1 MLRALI
7 GAGDGDETVA
17 SLRELLMP
25 RTEGNPFF
33 LEESVRS
40 LFEIGALTGE
50 PNKYRLVKPVR
61 SVQMPGT
68 VEELLAARIDR
79 LGADDKRFLQY
90 AAVVGKDA
98 PVAVLA
104 RVAGL
109 PVESVLPVLRRLQ
122 SAEFLYEKT
131 DTPEAQYT
139 FRHALTHEAAYGTLL
154 ERDRRAIHVQVLA
167 AMEAVYA
174 SRLQE
179 HVEALGHHALRGE
192 RWAKAVDYLRRA
204 GAKSFALSTNR
215 KAVSYLEEALTA
227 LRQLPPDEQPPELAV
242 DLRFELRN
250 ALQPLGELEAM
261 RRHLLEAHE
270 AATALGDRRR
280 LGRAAAYLA
289 DHFRLTGDHAEALR
303 WGQQALDVAAGLGD
317 LALEVNASTYLGQIH
332 LIRGDYRRA
341 IPFFERN
348 IARLGGDLAAERFGT
363 PQPAS
368 VHNRT
373 CLTWC
378 LAELGEFSEGLA
390 QGEAGV
396 QIAESLGQPSPRV
409 TAYAGI
415 GYLKV
420 LRGDAEQAVQ
430 ILETAVQLAR
440 DAERPLWF
448 PRVASGLGYAYSLVG
463 RIGDSI
469 EIVEAA
475 LGRALLMRLVNGR
488 ALMQSILADARLRAG
503 QVDRAEALARE
514 ALRLAQDQQER
525 GHEVW
530 IRWVLGRAVLERGGA
545 AAREEALDHL
555 RASLDRASDLGMR
568 PLAALVHLTLGQA
581 LARAE
586 SGRTQS
592 VTSERPSSS
601 SARWA

>member
-1 MLRALI
+1 M
-7 GAGDGDETVA
+7 
-17 SLRELLMP
+17 
-25 RTEGNPFF
+25 
-33 LEESVRS
+33 RS
-40 LFEIGALTGE
+40 LVEIGALTGE

-61 SVQMPGT
+61 SVKMPGT

-131 DTPEAQYT
+131 DTSEAQYT

-154 ERDRRAIHVQVLA
+154 ERDRRAIHVQVLD
-167 AMEAVYA
+167 AMETVYA

-179 HVEALGHHALRGE
+179 HVEALGHHALRGK

-204 GAKSFALSTNR
+204 GAKAFALSTNR
-215 KAVSYLEEALTA
+215 EAVSYLEEALTA
-227 LRQLPPDEQPPELAV
+227 LRQLPTDEQPPELAV

-341 IPFFERN
+341 IRSSSETSPAWAAISRPSDS
-348 IARLGGDLAAERFGT
+348 AR
-363 PQPAS
+363 
-368 VHNRT
+368 
-373 CLTWC
+373 
-378 LAELGEFSEGLA
+378 
-390 QGEAGV
+390 
-396 QIAESLGQPSPRV
+396 PSRRRC
-409 TAYAGI
+409 T
-415 GYLKV
+415 
-420 LRGDAEQAVQ
+420 
-430 ILETAVQLAR
+430 T
-440 DAERPLWF
+440 
-448 PRVASGLGYAYSLVG
+448 
-463 RIGDSI
+463 
-469 EIVEAA
+469 
-475 LGRALLMRLVNGR
+475 GRA
-488 ALMQSILADARLRAG
+488 
-503 QVDRAEALARE
+503 
-514 ALRLAQDQQER
+514 
-525 GHEVW
+525 
-530 IRWVLGRAVLERGGA
+530 
-545 AAREEALDHL
+545 
-555 RASLDRASDLGMR
+555 
-568 PLAALVHLTLGQA
+568 
-581 LARAE
+581 
-586 SGRTQS
+586 
-592 VTSERPSSS
+592 
-601 SARWA
+601 